1 MLYFTLCSS
10 SHRFWFGEYGGLRC
24 CWCSYENWWRTIG
37 EGVFLLISK
46 ISTSVSSLYNTIKC
60 YWYSQLSSDEVWM
73 FHFWVCT
80 AFLTEGPLITCV
92 NLKSLL
98 FSFFG
103 CVFSLLIYSFFQFPF
118 FVFRFLLIN
127 YRLVYKPLTRASTNN
142 STHVD
147 SITAEEKIYSVAVG
161 WGFPGSWGGAEIGRS
176 TTCYCWMMM
185 AKQNVNTTNTEEKYF
200 IISWTALCV

>member
-118 FVFRFLLIN
+118 FVFRFLFE
-127 YRLVYKPLTRASTNN
+127 
-142 STHVD
+142 
-147 SITAEEKIYSVAVG
+147 SITFACQWSHRLAINR
-161 WGFPGSWGGAEIGRS
+161 FQC
-176 TTCYCWMMM
+176 CYWRPTLMERWHLLLHRH
-185 AKQNVNTTNTEEKYF
+185 VFYF
-200 IISWTALCV
+200 Q